1 MCYQSVKEMYN
12 YEPNNRD
19 ESMGGK
25 ISRPEAPLAATAV
38 FKKPMSGS
46 AWFATSTNE
55 IVNIGR

>member
-1 MCYQSVKEMYN
+1 
-12 YEPNNRD
+12 
-19 ESMGGK
+19 MGGK